1 MSRAS
6 CTLPVSLAVEA
17 LHEKNT
23 PALVECGGRRTGMRV
38 GQSKKARSNN
48 FRDPDTA
55 QGLPGFQVGSGQY
68 HGPGTRVVGDGG
80 AGETRQR
87 DAATAVFHFSS
98 GVRPIN
104 PQIAVL
110 CESGKV
116 AHLHGH
122 LPVFQ
127 YDQQDL
133 ASFRLFTSQMIVNG
147 SVRHGEVARAFAV
160 PLSTVKRYAKLY
172 REKGASG
179 FLTPRRRRPAAVLTD
194 EVKAQ
199 GPRRCWRKAGAPRK
213 PDRSWPSCRTRHAR
227 RSRQTICT
235 CPVNKRLC
243 TEDVR
248 CSSKGERSQIESQAE
263 MGNGAKCTLQRVI
276 SAGDI
281 DAPGAV
287 RGGAGYAAT
296 IDNGKFHGCTGCGKT
311 P

>member
-1 MSRAS
+1 MPQLQFSI
-6 CTLPVSLAVEA
+6 
-17 LHEKNT
+17 
-23 PALVECGGRRTGMRV
+23 
-38 GQSKKARSNN
+38 
-48 FRDPDTA
+48 
-55 QGLPGFQVGSGQY
+55 
-68 HGPGTRVVGDGG
+68 
-80 AGETRQR
+80 
-87 DAATAVFHFSS
+87 FSS
-98 GVRPIN
+98 RVRPIN

-116 AHLHGH
+116 AYLHGH

-133 ASFRLFTSQMIVNG
+133 ASFRTFTSQMIVNG

-160 PLSTVKRYAKLY
+160 PLSTVKGYAKLY
-172 REKGASG
+172 WEKGASG
-179 FLTPRRRRPAAVLTD
+179 FLTPRRRRSAAVLTD

-213 PDRSWPSCRTRHAR
+213 PDRSWPSCRAHSAR
-227 RSRQTICT
+227 VSRQAICT

-248 CSSKGERSQIESQAE
+248 CSSKRERSQIQSQAE

-287 RGGAGYAAT
+287 RGGAGYAA
-296 IDNGKFHGCTGCGKT
+296 IIGKVHLT
-311 P
+311 PVAVFAWGGSIM